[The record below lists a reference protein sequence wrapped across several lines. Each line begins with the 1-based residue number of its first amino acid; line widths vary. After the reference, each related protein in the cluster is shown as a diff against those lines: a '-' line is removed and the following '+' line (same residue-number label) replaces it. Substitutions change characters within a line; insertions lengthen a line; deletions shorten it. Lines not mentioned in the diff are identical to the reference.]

1 MKSLKSGRV
10 NHGEELSIQK
20 KFLDVIQRSWG
31 ENMPG
36 MFKDSQ
42 IMVSCF

>member
-20 KFLDVIQRSWG
+20 KFLDVIQRSWS

-42 IMVSCF
+42 VIVSYF